1 MDLFE
6 AENALMLAVGAAQ
19 VSTITFRAEGA
30 DDTVILALGCSP
42 FSTRS
47 RCGSTLGL
55 QGTARALDSSYG
67 N

>member
-6 AENALMLAVGAAQ
+6 SENALMLAVSAAQ
-19 VSTITFRAEGA
+19 VSTFRAEGA
-30 DDTVILALGCSP
+30 DDTVILALGCSL
-42 FSTRS
+42 FSAHS
-47 RCGSTLGL
+47 RCGSTLAL